1 MRPFREALT
10 SLVRR
15 PVLAA
20 LSVTSIGLSL
30 FVVGLFGLTAH
41 NIASALSNVEEKVE
55 IVAYL
60 SDEIGEARVLLTR
73 SEIGSFPE
81 VLSVRYVSKT
91 EALYNASR
99 ELTEFSDVF
108 PDLDVNPL
116 PASLEIRLRAGH
128 RGPEAVSAVASR
140 ISAYDFV
147 EDVRFGRD
155 WVNRIHTLRRIAG
168 GAALILGGSFA
179 LVAMLLVGTT
189 VRMSIHAR
197 SSEIAIMENVGATA
211 GFIQR
216 PFLVEGLMTGLL
228 GGIVAL
234 ALTYGAYRLV
244 GHAVLA
250 VLWIPDGWTF
260 AGILTGGFL
269 GMLAAGRSVR
279 RELRSLY
286 AI

>member
-1 MRPFREALT
+1 MRPFREAVI

-20 LSVTSIGLSL
+20 LSVTAIGLSL
-30 FVVGLFGLTAH
+30 FILGLFGLTAH
-41 NIASALSNVEEKVE
+41 NISRALAAVEEKVE

-60 SDEIGEARVLLTR
+60 RDEIDEAQLRLVR
-73 SEIGSFPE
+73 SEIGAFPE
-81 VLSVRYVSKT
+81 VQSVEYVSKT

-99 ELTEFSDVF
+99 ELAEFSDVF
-108 PDLDVNPL
+108 PDVEVNPL
-116 PASLEIRLRAGH
+116 PASLEIRLLPGRRDPHTVGT
-128 RGPEAVSAVASR
+128 VAAR
-140 ISAYDFV
+140 ISGYEFID
-147 EDVRFGRD
+147 EVRFGRE

-168 GAALILGGSFA
+168 GTALIVGGSFA

-216 PFLVEGLMTGLL
+216 PFLAEGLISGLA
-228 GGIVAL
+228 GGALAL
-234 ALTYGAYRLV
+234 ALTFVAYRLLDRTV
-244 GHAVLA
+244 MA
-250 VLWIPDGWTF
+250 VLWLPDLWIV
-260 AGILTGGFL
+260 AGIVGGGVL

-279 RELRSLY
+279 RELKGLY

>member
-10 SLVRR
+10 SLARR
-15 PVLAA
+15 PVLAV

-41 NIASALSNVEEKVE
+41 NIASALSDVEEKVE

-60 SDEIGEARVLLTR
+60 SDEIGEARVRLTR

-81 VLSVRYVSKT
+81 VLSVTYVSKT

-128 RGPEAVSAVASR
+128 RGPEAVSAVANR

-234 ALTYGAYRLV
+234 ALTYGAYQLV
-244 GHAVLA
+244 DHAVLT
-250 VLWIPDGWTF
+250 VLWIPDGWTI
-260 AGILTGGFL
+260 AGILTGGLL

-279 RELRSLY
+279 RELRSVY